1 MPVNAPWILLVGNRA
16 VGSLELRSFLEGLG
30 ARLHFTETLAGAA
43 SLLRRRRF
51 DSRH

>member
-1 MPVNAPWILLVGNRA
+1 MRVNGPWILLVGKRV
-16 VGSLELRSFLEGLG
+16 VGSLELRSFLAGLG
-30 ARLHFTETLAGAA
+30 ARLHFTETFAGAA